1 MAVDKKAPQG
11 YVGTPEAARLL
22 GVTQQTIRNRIRAG
36 TLEGQEV
43 QYPDGERRYYVERPS
58 LDLELSR
65 RGQVARYENIADYS
79 QTLADHF
86 SRQTEML
93 KETMISQSAVYS
105 RRLEDM
111 EQNQK
116 VIAAKLNEAVDVL
129 RQSAEREKRF
139 QEDVLDLLA
148 RFTHQVT

>member
-1 MAVDKKAPQG
+1 MAVEKKPPQG

-22 GVTQQTIRNRIRAG
+22 RVTQQTIRNRIRAG
-36 TLEGQEV
+36 TLTGSEV

-65 RGQVARYENIADYS
+65 RGQVARYENIAEYS

-86 SRQTEML
+86 TRQAEML
-93 KETMISQSAVYS
+93 RDSMEAQNTQYS
-105 RRLEDM
+105 RRLENM
-111 EQNQK
+111 EQNQRD
-116 VIAAKLNEAVDVL
+116 IAAKLNEAVDIL
-129 RQSAEREKRF
+129 RESAEREQRF

-148 RFTHQVT
+148 RYTQEIT

>member
-1 MAVDKKAPQG
+1 MAVEKKAPQG

-22 GVTQQTIRNRIRAG
+22 DVTQQTIRNRIRAG
-36 TLEGQEV
+36 TLKGKEA

-86 SRQTEML
+86 TRQTEML
-93 KETMISQSAVYS
+93 RDVMESQNAEYS
-105 RRLEDM
+105 RRLEEM
-111 EQNQK
+111 EHNQRD
-116 VIAAKLNEAVDVL
+116 IAATLNEAVDIL
-129 RQSAEREKRF
+129 RETAEREKRF
-139 QEDVLDLLA
+139 QQDVLDLLVRYA
-148 RFTHQVT
+148 QHAT

>member
-58 LDLELSR
+58 LELELSR
-65 RGQVARYENIADYS
+65 RGQVARYENMADYS
-79 QTLADHF
+79 QPPADHF

-93 KETMISQSAVYS
+93 RDAMQAQNAEYS
-105 RRLEDM
+105 RRLEGIED
-111 EQNQK
+111 NQRE
-116 VIAAKLNEAVDVL
+116 IAAKLNEAVDIL
-129 RQSAEREKRF
+129 RKSAEREERY
-139 QEDVLDLLA
+139 QEVVLDILA
-148 RFTHQVT
+148 RYTHQIT